1 MKIEEAV
8 EYYKWEDANGVP
20 ENEKNIKV
28 ACELADAY
36 LALHREDDGE
46 LVARGIHIVDGHEV
60 EVMRHGPLWRVHAPA
75 NSDVFVQL
83 VTKSQPTMGQL
94 RHLVKALGGEA

>member
-8 EYYKWEDANGVP
+8 AHARSYFATP
-20 ENEKNIKV
+20 ECTPEQDGPLE
-28 ACELADAY
+28 ALARAY
-36 LALHREDDGE
+36 LALHHEDDGE

-60 EVMRHGPLWRVHAPA
+60 EVMRHGPLWQVHAPA

-83 VTKSQPTMGQL
+83 VTKSPPTMGQL
-94 RHLVKALGGEA
+94 RHLIRGLGGEA